1 MKKVWKGFAAAV
13 SAAAIAATGFI
24 GVNAANA
31 VEVSVKPSSGTN
43 ADMTK
48 NTFKIY
54 PIFDADY
61 SVSNGKLV
69 IANVSGFATGVSSD
83 FLSKVQAIT
92 IGTGESAK
100 HPFENCADAEAVA
113 AVLKDETKNSAIAKA
128 FAKVAATN
136 KGTAVS
142 SDTLPLGYYVIVDET
157 TNTTNGNTTNNFP
170 VLFANITKDL
180 ATVKIDLKTDIPTI
194 EKKVYEGEDNNNTSG
209 STGLPDAK
217 ADKWNDAADHE
228 IGEVVYFKLNITVG
242 DMTYYDTYNLKA
254 WDELSAGLTFVK
266 NPAPVITSTRTTG
279 LAENWQPT
287 ASATGQQVTWDFGD
301 IKAKGF
307 QTGDIITIR
316 YGAKLNENA
325 VVGTEQDGIGNP
337 NEAWLEYSNNPNS
350 TGTGTTEKDK
360 VTVFTYN
367 IDGTKVDVDDK
378 ETKLSGAEF
387 ILYKMVGTTK
397 YCRNFTA
404 NTWNALTSE
413 PTASTESGA
422 YVKTTDQNGKIG
434 DIKGVETGTYY
445 LKEIKAPEGY
455 NLPKDPFTVEVKGYR
470 KAQTGE
476 TGTTITVGKGDS
488 AQTFENMIE
497 VSNGNMTADSQ
508 KIEVFTV
515 KVGDYTTAN
524 NGAYTIGNAKGT
536 NLPETGGMGTTMLYV
551 AGGAIVLIA
560 GIGMAVALR
569 RRQA

>member
-31 VEVSVKPSSGTN
+31 VEVSVKPSTGTN
-43 ADMTK
+43 ADMTN
-48 NTFKIY
+48 NTFNIY
-54 PIFDADY
+54 QIFNADY
-61 SVSNGKLV
+61 SVNSNGKLV
-69 IANVSGFATGVSSD
+69 IANVSGFATGVSPD

-92 IGTGESAK
+92 IGTGDSAT
-100 HPFENCADAEAVA
+100 HPFEECADAEAVA
-113 AVLKDETKNSAIAKA
+113 AVLKDEAKNSNIAKA
-128 FAKVAATN
+128 FAKVAAAN

-142 SDTLPLGYYVIVDET
+142 SATLPLGYYVIVDET
-157 TNTTNGNTTNNFP
+157 TNEDHGNTTNNFP
-170 VLFANITKDL
+170 VLFTNTTKDL
-180 ATVKIDLKTDIPTI
+180 ATVEIDLKTDIPTI

-209 STGLPDAK
+209 STGLPAAK

-254 WDELSAGLTFVK
+254 WDELSAGLTFVED
-266 NPAPVITSTRTTG
+266 PAPVITSTRTTG

-287 ASATGQQVTWDFGD
+287 ASANGQQVTWDFGD

-367 IDGTKVDVDDK
+367 IDGTKVDVDD
-378 ETKLSGAEF
+378 ENTKLSGAEF

-397 YCRNFTA
+397 YYRNFTA

-445 LKEIKAPEGY
+445 LKEIKAPVGY

-476 TGTTITVGKGDS
+476 TGTTITVGKE
-488 AQTFENMIE
+488 TFENMIE

-536 NLPETGGMGTTMLYV
+536 SLPETGGMGTTMLYV

>member
-31 VEVSVKPSSGTN
+31 VDVSVKLPTGAN
-43 ADMTK
+43 ADMSN
-48 NTFKIY
+48 NTFNIY
-54 PIFDADY
+54 PIFNADY
-61 SVSNGKLV
+61 SVADGKLV
-69 IANVSGFATGVSSD
+69 IANVSGFADGVSSD
-83 FLSKVQAIT
+83 FLSEVKKIT
-92 IGTGESAK
+92 IGTGESAT
-100 HPFENCADAEAVA
+100 HPFGNCTDAEAVA
-113 AVLKDETKNSAIAKA
+113 AVLKDEAKNSDIAKA

-136 KGTAVS
+136 KGTAVT

-157 TNTTNGNTTNNFP
+157 ENETNGNTTNNFP
-170 VLFANITKDL
+170 VLFTNTTKDL
-180 ATVKIDLKTDIPTI
+180 ATVEIDLKTDIPTI

-209 STGLPDAK
+209 STTLPDAD

-254 WDELSAGLTFVK
+254 WDELSTGLTFVAD
-266 NPAPVITSTRTTG
+266 NPAPVITSSRTTG
-279 LAENWQPT
+279 LAENWAPT
-287 ASATGQQVTWDFGD
+287 AIANDQKVTWDFGD

-307 QTGDIITIR
+307 QTGDTITIR
-316 YGAKLNENA
+316 YGATLNANA
-325 VVGTEQDGIGNP
+325 VVGTGSSGIGNP

-367 IDGTKVDVDDK
+367 IDGTKVDVDD
-378 ETKLSGAEF
+378 ENTKLSGAEF

-397 YCRNFTA
+397 YYRNFTD

-422 YVKTTDQNGKIG
+422 YVKTTDTNGKIG
-434 DIKGVETGTYY
+434 DIKGVETGIYY
-445 LKEIKAPEGY
+445 LKEIKAPVGY

-476 TGTTITVGKGDS
+476 TGTTITVGETTYKD
-488 AQTFENMIE
+488 MIE

-515 KVGDYTTAN
+515 KVGDFTTAN

-536 NLPETGGMGTTMLYV
+536 SLPETGGMGTTMLYV

>member
-31 VEVSVKPSSGTN
+31 VDVSVKPSSGTN

-54 PIFDADY
+54 PIFNADY
-61 SVSNGKLV
+61 SVADGKLV
-69 IANVSGFATGVSSD
+69 IANVSGFANGVSGD
-83 FLSKVQAIT
+83 FLSKVKAIT
-92 IGTGESAK
+92 IGTGESAT
-100 HPFENCADAEAVA
+100 HPFKNCADAEAVA
-113 AVLKDETKNSAIAKA
+113 AVLKDEIKNSAIAKA

-136 KGTAVS
+136 KGTAVT

-157 TNTTNGNTTNNFP
+157 ENETNGNTTNNFP
-170 VLFANITKDL
+170 VLFTNTTKDL
-180 ATVKIDLKTDIPTI
+180 KTVKIDLKTDIPTI

-209 STGLPDAK
+209 STDLPAAD

-242 DMTYYDTYNLKA
+242 DMTYYDTYDLKA
-254 WDELSAGLTFVK
+254 WDELSPGLTFVED
-266 NPAPVITSTRTTG
+266 PVPVITSTRAEG
-279 LAENWQPT
+279 LSQNWQPT
-287 ASATGQQVTWDFGD
+287 ASANGQQVTWDFGD

-307 QTGDIITIR
+307 RTGDIITIR
-316 YGAKLNENA
+316 YGAKLNANA
-325 VVGTEQDGIGNP
+325 VVGTGSSGIGNP

-367 IDGTKVDVDDK
+367 IDGTKVDVDD
-378 ETKLSGAEF
+378 ENTKLSGAEF
-387 ILYKMVGTTK
+387 ILYKMVGETK
-397 YCRNFTA
+397 YYRNFTN
-404 NTWNALTSE
+404 NTWNALNGVE
-413 PTASTESGA
+413 PTAETANGA
-422 YVKTTDQNGKIG
+422 YVKTTNTDGKIG

-445 LKEIKAPEGY
+445 LKEIKAPVGY
-455 NLPKDPFTVEVKGYR
+455 NLPKEPFTVEVKGYR

-476 TGTTITVGKGDS
+476 TGTTITVGETTYKD
-488 AQTFENMIE
+488 MIE
-497 VSNGNMTADSQ
+497 VSTGDMTADSQ

-515 KVGDYTTAN
+515 KVGDFTTAN

-536 NLPETGGMGTTMLYV
+536 SLPETGGMGTTMLYV

>member
-31 VEVSVKPSSGTN
+31 VEVSVKPSTGTN
-43 ADMTK
+43 ADMDMTN
-48 NTFKIY
+48 NTFNIY
-54 PIFDADY
+54 QIFNADY
-61 SVSNGKLV
+61 SVNSNGKLV
-69 IANVSGFATGVSSD
+69 IANVSGFANGVSDD

-92 IGTGESAK
+92 IGTGESAA
-100 HPFENCADAEAVA
+100 HPFKNCADAEAVA
-113 AVLKDETKNSAIAKA
+113 AVLKDEAKNSNIAKA
-128 FAKVAATN
+128 FAKVAAAN
-136 KGTAVS
+136 KGTVVS
-142 SDTLPLGYYVIVDET
+142 SATLPLGYYVIVDET
-157 TNTTNGNTTNNFP
+157 TNEDHGNTTNNFP
-170 VLFANITKDL
+170 VLFTNTTKDL
-180 ATVKIDLKTDIPTI
+180 ETVEIDLKTDIPTI

-254 WDELSAGLTFVK
+254 WDELSAGLTFVED
-266 NPAPVITSTRTTG
+266 PAPVITSTRTTG

-287 ASATGQQVTWDFGD
+287 ASANGQQVTWDFGD

-367 IDGTKVDVDDK
+367 IDGTKVDADNK

-397 YCRNFTA
+397 YYRNFTA

-455 NLPKDPFTVEVKGYR
+455 NLPKKPFTVEVKGYR

-476 TGTTITVGKGDS
+476 TGTTITVGKE
-488 AQTFENMIE
+488 TFENMIE

-536 NLPETGGMGTTMLYV
+536 SLPETGGMGTTMLYV

>member
-31 VEVSVKPSSGTN
+31 VEVSVKPSTGTN
-43 ADMTK
+43 ADMTN
-48 NTFKIY
+48 NTFNIY
-54 PIFDADY
+54 QIFNADY
-61 SVSNGKLV
+61 SVNSNGKLV
-69 IANVSGFATGVSSD
+69 IANVSGFANGVSDD

-92 IGTGESAK
+92 IGTGESAT

-113 AVLKDETKNSAIAKA
+113 AVLKDEAKNSNIAKA

-142 SDTLPLGYYVIVDET
+142 SATLPLGYYVIVDET
-157 TNTTNGNTTNNFP
+157 ANTTNGNTTNNFP
-170 VLFANITKDL
+170 VLFANTTKDL
-180 ATVKIDLKTDIPTI
+180 ETVEIDLKTDIPTI

-209 STGLPDAK
+209 STGLPDEK

-254 WDELSAGLTFVK
+254 WDELSAGLTFVED
-266 NPAPVITSTRTTG
+266 PAPVITSTRTTG
-279 LAENWQPT
+279 LAENWQPK
-287 ASATGQQVTWDFGD
+287 ASANGQQVTWDFGD

-325 VVGTEQDGIGNP
+325 VVGTKQDGIGNP

-367 IDGTKVDVDDK
+367 IDGTKVDVDD
-378 ETKLSGAEF
+378 ENTKLSGAEF

-397 YCRNFTA
+397 YYRNFTA

-455 NLPKDPFTVEVKGYR
+455 NLPKKPFTVEVKGYR

-476 TGTTITVGKGDS
+476 TGTTITVGKE
-488 AQTFENMIE
+488 TFENMIE

-536 NLPETGGMGTTMLYV
+536 SLPETGGMGTTMLYV